1 MYSETSA
8 LTLVYTDSVCTE
20 TSAYNFYVLFKISF
34 YMICTFVCIQCV
46 YNMFTMF
53 TFTVFVSQSLQKVF
67 PSPTERR

>member
-8 LTLVYTDSVCTE
+8 LTLVYTDSTE
-20 TSAYNFYVLFKISF
+20 TSAYNFHVLFKISF
-34 YMICTFVCIQCV
+34 YTIYTFVCIQCV